1 MILVTDKDSSG
12 NGKWTNEES
21 EFPYPVLKV
30 NPTGQ
35 MPELLL
41 ASQTP
46 LYLMF
51 IRNISRYHG
60 DSILGNSNRNM
71 INYVSDGKGLMPKIY
86 LFFSASWYLLIFHP
100 FI

>member
-12 NGKWTNEES
+12 NGKWTNEGS

-41 ASQTP
+41 CIP
-46 LYLMF
+46 
-51 IRNISRYHG
+51 
-60 DSILGNSNRNM
+60 DSL
-71 INYVSDGKGLMPKIY
+71 VLDV
-86 LFFSASWYLLIFHP
+86 HQEHQ
-100 FI
+100 